1 MNKNIKSLIYDIAF
15 IHRKRTYDIR
25 GFLMGNAPDYKGR
38 YFNGILKRSNN
49 YLEKCH
55 TYIQFIFPI
64 DKRSSYSL
72 FAPVVTI
79 SEAEELGKDPVI
91 RENMRK
97 AVKRMMD
104 FYAETNWITRNN
116 HNYLRISRILRSLR
130 LFHLD
135 AEADEFYDFITKIA
149 DKHTDV
155 ITTKTRGYWERNN
168 EKVPRE
174 IKILSAEEVLVLSKE
189 VLESYVDEELGD
201 ANSFIKYN
209 HHRKE
214 GLSEEE
220 LFILQKKEDK
230 LVLDFALDVCRAY
243 DQNKDISVFGTLL
256 PGYIVF
262 PMLGLGSVYWK
273 RGIFGGYMSIWN
285 EYINTLSEE
294 EKAQYFEK
302 YPLPEYMKP
311 NVPEFCKP
319 CDEKSTCYQRIYNR
333 NYPSL

>member
-1 MNKNIKSLIYDIAF
+1 MALIRRRKTYNIHY
-15 IHRKRTYDIR
+15 
-25 GFLMGNAPDYKGR
+25 FLTGDVPDYKGR
-38 YFNGILKRSNN
+38 YFDGILEHSNDW
-49 YLEKCH
+49 LEKCH
-55 TYIQFIFPI
+55 DYIQLIFPT

-72 FAPVVTI
+72 FAPVVTA
-79 SEAEELGKDPVI
+79 SEAEELSKDPVI

-104 FYAETNWITRNN
+104 FYAETDWITRNN

-135 AEADEFYDFITKIA
+135 AEADKFYEFVTEIA
-149 DKHTDV
+149 DKHSDV

-174 IKILSAEEVLVLSKE
+174 IKMLSVEEVLFLSKE
-189 VLESYVDEELGD
+189 VLESYVDEENKD

-220 LFILQKKEDK
+220 LFILQKKEDR
-230 LVLDFALDVCRAY
+230 LVLDFALNVCRIHNQ
-243 DQNKDISVFGTLL
+243 DKDISVLGTLL

-262 PMLGLGSVYWK
+262 PMLGLGSVHWK
-273 RGIFGGYMSIWN
+273 RGIFGGYMSIWDT
-285 EYINTLSEE
+285 YINTLSEE
-294 EKAQYFEK
+294 EKAHYFEK

-311 NVPEFCKP
+311 NVPEFCIP
-319 CDEKSTCYQRIYNR
+319 CDGKETCYQRIYNR